1 MQSMK
6 TVAGAQK
13 NGPPR
18 ISPGLPADMAARN
31 ARVLKILLA
40 ILATLVAVTAVSVLL
55 LN

>member
-1 MQSMK
+1 MQSRK
-6 TVAGAQK
+6 TVADAQR

-18 ISPGLPADMAARN
+18 VSSGLPADLAARN